1 VPADE
6 PVSKKQPIP
15 KSSAAINNRRST
27 PAPLSAKKERESP
40 ISTPLTS
47 APLRPTRKSDFGYRS
62 STASSNSHK
71 KSEPS
76 ASQEKGGHEVPKTT
90 TDGLEKPLNPHIPQE
105 APSPIEDFLQVDFAD
120 HERRTRHG
128 VVLGNHPLHKDER
141 ELGPKDEDNEDNQS
155 DSSGSSSSF
164 VDSPI
169 DGPNPEE
176 AYQHLIASASA
187 KKPEEE
193 LGPKDENKEDGQSTT
208 SRSFSPF
215 VLSPPIGPA
224 PVEALPALPA
234 PFNLLLGPFTDT
246 TPAHIIASPL
256 TSEGGDF
263 DPERS
268 LPVDLDEGLYD
279 SLGIT
284 TPDFQSQTQSEIEES
299 VSPNTSTPPTPPPQH
314 EPKNTGILANPRW
327 SLKSQ
332 NTGVT
337 PNTLS
342 QTESEIEEPETRNTS
357 VSPNPEPAS
366 EIEKPEGQR
375 SDGDDVRRGSRRQPS
390 EVGLQTLDG
399 AESHSAEQSE
409 RERSLAQGQR
419 RSDSEHRSEF
429 FRRLG
434 KVRLL
439 PQEVVDFYA
448 YDTDHANADK
458 DYRERALRALS
469 KLESDFLETTSVLE
483 DHNDSLAAGTARVV
497 KNLGEFVRD
506 KGKEIDAL
514 SDDNKDLF
522 DKNKKLADKIKKLSA
537 EGKELK
543 ELLSQAVEVEEASGK
558 ALEVAAA
565 AKEENE
571 ELRQKL
577 RVSEDNAREEL
588 GNLRG
593 VLQSTKL
600 ELELGNTASRDQL
613 AATKRER
620 ESLQRHLKDGNQ
632 GIETLSKER
641 DSAQASEKAAMEL
654 LNLANREHAQI
665 ANALQGQI
673 DILTGKKNEVEAAFS
688 DLQNKLTRLTQAH
701 AENQDIIKDLKAK
714 QEQIDKNDKTLSE
727 GECNVRSIAENK
739 RINDEKDHLKSEL
752 RRSKLELVKVTG
764 EKQHFQDENKQL
776 NIQINFL
783 AENAPQMI
791 THTECDNK
799 YSGSI
804 AENDKLKVRIHVA
817 LSAIEDIT
825 RDANKSVR
833 DAKTSPTSTSPK
845 DFRTLSLE
853 EAIAK
858 LAKVVARDRKDGHA
872 DIIELRKQSVA
883 IDTFENGQK
892 RAMEEEV
899 SRLKAEIKTLKA
911 ENERIQDK
919 YDALKSSGGEQAH
932 EVLRLKGQI
941 TGLRAQ
947 LAEAEKDFKGSVTE
961 RTAESLLFD
970 KTIAGF
976 RAQLTEK
983 EKAFKDLVTERTA
996 ESLYFNR
1003 TTAELRTQLAG
1014 KENARKDSVTERA
1027 AESLL
1032 FDKTIAE
1039 LRSQLA
1045 EKEGELKDSITEAT
1059 ANILK
1064 LNEAIAENSRK
1075 YDHEKAR
1082 LTNGLSEA
1090 IAKKEESDR
1099 AIDFLKSKIR
1109 TQLAEK
1115 EKKLKDSITEATANI
1130 LKLNEIIAKNSRKY
1144 NEEKA
1149 ILASGLAEAITKK
1162 EESDRALASLESKI
1176 GGTSGLGQN
1185 PFDLEITELNQKIMD
1200 LQREIE
1206 ALTAKENR
1214 KPRNEAREG
1223 KCSETRMNEI
1233 ILTICPI
1240 EKRDKDFHTRASF
1253 GLAIMDVELHLAS
1266 MRITRAFNGITRD
1279 DHEPAIAAAQEAVTI
1294 SELLKDNAL
1303 MAQSSF
1309 WLAVVQWYAGNTE
1322 DAGQLL
1328 GFIQQTLLPRRERQY
1343 VKEYIQT
1350 CEDAF
1355 DRPMEAAGY
1364 AKGLER
1370 SRSGSVSSDD
1380 SQAEGRHRR

>member
-1 VPADE
+1 M
-6 PVSKKQPIP
+6 
-15 KSSAAINNRRST
+15 
-27 PAPLSAKKERESP
+27 
-40 ISTPLTS
+40 
-47 APLRPTRKSDFGYRS
+47 S
-62 STASSNSHK
+62 STASSNSHE

-90 TDGLEKPLNPHIPQE
+90 TDSPEKPLNPHLPQD
-105 APSPIEDFLQVDFAD
+105 APSPIEGFFQVDFAD

-128 VVLGNHPLHKDER
+128 VVLGNRPFHKGER

-155 DSSGSSSSF
+155 DSSGSSF

-193 LGPKDENKEDGQSTT
+193 LGPKDENREDGQSTT
-208 SRSFSPF
+208 SGNFSPF
-215 VLSPPIGPA
+215 VLPPPIGPA

-234 PFNLLLGPFTDT
+234 PFNPLLGPFTDT
-246 TPAHIIASPL
+246 TPAHSIASPL
-256 TSEGGDF
+256 TSEDGDF

-279 SLGIT
+279 SLGVT
-284 TPDFQSQTQSEIEES
+284 TPDFQSQTQSEIEDS

-366 EIEKPEGQR
+366 EIEKSEGQR
-375 SDGDDVRRGSRRQPS
+375 SDGDDIRRGSRRQPS

-399 AESHSAEQSE
+399 TDSHSAEQSE
-409 RERSLAQGQR
+409 RERSLAQEKR
-419 RSDSEHRSEF
+419 RSDSEHRTEF

-483 DHNDSLAAGTARVV
+483 DHNDSLVAGTARAV

-506 KGKEIDAL
+506 KGKEVDAL
-514 SDDNKDLF
+514 SDANKDLS
-522 DKNKKLADKIKKLSA
+522 DENKKLADKIKKLSA
-537 EGKELK
+537 EDKELK

-593 VLQSTKL
+593 ELQSTKL

-613 AATKRER
+613 AATERDR

-641 DSAQASEKAAMEL
+641 DSAQASEKAATEL

-673 DILTGKKNEVEAAFS
+673 DILTRKKNEVEAALS

-727 GECNVRSIAENK
+727 GENK

-752 RRSKLELVKVTG
+752 ARSKLELVKVGG
-764 EKQHFQDENKQL
+764 EKQHFEDENKQL
-776 NIQINFL
+776 NIQIGFL
-783 AENAPQMI
+783 AENTPQMI
-791 THTECDNK
+791 THTGCDNK

-804 AENDKLKVRIHVA
+804 AENDKLKARIHVA

-833 DAKTSPTSTSPK
+833 DAKTSPTSTSRK
-845 DFRTLSLE
+845 DFRAISLE
-853 EAIAK
+853 EATAK
-858 LAKVVARDRKDGHA
+858 LAKVVARDREDRHT

-883 IDTFENGQK
+883 IDRFENGEK

-911 ENERIQDK
+911 ENERIQDE

-941 TGLRAQ
+941 NGLRAQ
-947 LAEAEKDFKGSVTE
+947 LAEAEKD
-961 RTAESLLFD
+961 
-970 KTIAGF
+970 I
-976 RAQLTEK
+976 
-983 EKAFKDLVTERTA
+983 
-996 ESLYFNR
+996 
-1003 TTAELRTQLAG
+1003 
-1014 KENARKDSVTERA
+1014 KDSVTERA
-1027 AESLL
+1027 VESLL
-1032 FDKTIAE
+1032 FDETIAE

-1045 EKEGELKDSITEAT
+1045 EKEGELEDSITEAT
-1059 ANILK
+1059 ANTLK
-1064 LNEAIAENSRK
+1064 LNETVAENNRK

-1082 LTNGLSEA
+1082 LTSGLSEA

-1099 AIDFLKSKIR
+1099 ALDSLNSTIR
-1109 TQLAEK
+1109 AQLAQKEK
-1115 EKKLKDSITEATANI
+1115 ELKDSITEATANT
-1130 LKLNEIIAKNSRKY
+1130 LKLNEIIAENSRKD

-1149 ILASGLAEAITKK
+1149 ILAGDLAEAITKK
-1162 EESDRALASLESKI
+1162 EDSDRALESLKSKT
-1176 GGTSGLGQN
+1176 GGNFSLGQN
-1185 PFDLEITELNQKIMD
+1185 SLELEITRLNQKNVD

-1214 KPRNEAREG
+1214 QPGNEAREG
-1223 KCSETRMNEI
+1223 KCSETRTNEI

-1240 EKRDKDFHTRASF
+1240 GKRDKDFHTRASF

-1294 SELLKDNAL
+1294 SELLKDNNL
-1303 MAQSSF
+1303 IAQGSF

-1328 GFIQQTLLPRRERQY
+1328 GFIEQTLLPRREKQY
-1343 VKEYIQT
+1343 LKEYIQI
-1350 CEDAF
+1350 CEDAL

-1380 SQAEGRHRR
+1380 SQAEGRHRH